1 MWISKSGQNDLGK
14 RDLGLWSNLQGVTF
28 PAAGAEPRERWTNS
42 RGGLI
47 DRNWNWWKIS
57 CFWWRNIKCLAKFGI
72 LEYDFRRTSCF
83 ENCKKQSI
91 KSIWIILVL
100 IFIENKL
107 NLFNFESAIA
117 KSNYVCVKLK
127 DKWVNFIL
135 IRKLFKETE
144 FMIFESW
151 ILSNDMS
158 QNFTVWRLWFFSP
171 GQFTFEI
178 NDKARISFN

>member
-1 MWISKSGQNDLGK
+1 MWSLKSGQNDLGK

-28 PAAGAEPRERWTNS
+28 PAAGAEPRERWTNC

-57 CFWWRNIKCLAKFGI
+57 CFWWRNIKCLAKFFE
-72 LEYDFRRTSCF
+72 LENLRTSCF

-91 KSIWIILVL
+91 KSIWITLVL

-117 KSNYVCVKLK
+117 KSNYVSVKLK

-135 IRKLFKETE
+135 IRKLCKEAE
-144 FMIFESW
+144 LMIF
-151 ILSNDMS
+151 
-158 QNFTVWRLWFFSP
+158 
-171 GQFTFEI
+171 
-178 NDKARISFN
+178 

>member
-1 MWISKSGQNDLGK
+1 MWRSKNRQNDLGK

-100 IFIENKL
+100 IFIHAKNVWCCGEGYFGQKKIAEKVRKSRQNVNRDK
-107 NLFNFESAIA
+107 SA
-117 KSNYVCVKLK
+117 
-127 DKWVNFIL
+127 
-135 IRKLFKETE
+135 
-144 FMIFESW
+144 
-151 ILSNDMS
+151 
-158 QNFTVWRLWFFSP
+158 
-171 GQFTFEI
+171 
-178 NDKARISFN
+178 